1 MHEVGE
7 DDGNYYEG
15 TNDEETER
23 NEGFHPG
30 GELLIVVGI
39 ISVLVAISI
48 PIFTNQLEK
57 AREATDAANIR
68 SQYAQVMTDADTE
81 TGAIDGKATYGPIA
95 LKQRQ
100 NTSLKRNLEGVFG
113 EIEGAPSSD
122 GTAWVSY
129 DSAKGYAILYYDG
142 SGGSSKKTKMP
153 GNLLHTGKKN
163 RKTRWR
169 SG

>member
-1 MHEVGE
+1 M
-7 DDGNYYEG
+7 
-15 TNDEETER
+15 
-23 NEGFHPG
+23 
-30 GELLIVVGI
+30 VGI

-68 SQYAQVMTDADTE
+68 SQHAQVMTDADTE

-129 DSAKGYAILYYDG
+129 DSAKGYAILHYDG